1 MTRGEKNKPKKGN
14 KQASKQTHEFQR
26 KTRTK
31 KMEEDERRQKSRR
44 TSLKRIYIKRRE
56 RARYVEQSYSLDPPS
71 CILS

>member
-1 MTRGEKNKPKKGN
+1 MRRTNQGNEISKLVNKPTNFKE
-14 KQASKQTHEFQR
+14 KQEQ
-26 KTRTK
+26 K

-56 RARYVEQSYSLDPPS
+56 RTRYVEQSYSLDPPS